1 MFSGLLWE
9 MGNLMQQGK
18 WKASL
23 VATSFSESQFPGA
36 SYPEIAFAGRS
47 NVGKSTFI
55 NGIIQTRLAH
65 VSSTPGKTR
74 SINFFRVDTVRRF
87 ILVDLPGFG
96 FAQRGK
102 DERKAWAQLIEN
114 YISKRESLALLVH
127 LVDFRHGMLEN
138 DSQLQEWV
146 QKYKIPVQVV
156 YTKID
161 KISRGNWTSLA
172 AQYAGKPFSSIS
184 EPLLVSM
191 EKGLGVGEFNNFLH
205 AYLNSLPA
213 DIWKAAGIVDR
224 L

>member
-1 MFSGLLWE
+1 MT
-9 MGNLMQQGK
+9 QPGK

-23 VATSFSESQFPGA
+23 LATSFNETQFPESGF
-36 SYPEIAFAGRS
+36 PEIAFAGRS

-55 NGIIQTRLAH
+55 NGIIQTKLAH

-74 SINFFRVDTVRRF
+74 SINFFKVENTKKF

-102 DERKAWAQLIEN
+102 EERKAWARLIES

-138 DSQLQEWV
+138 DNQLQEWV
-146 QKYKIPVQVV
+146 QKHQIPVQVV

-161 KISRGNWTSLA
+161 KISRGNWASLA
-172 AQYAGKPFSSIS
+172 AKYAGQKFSTMSDPI
-184 EPLLVSM
+184 LVSM
-191 EKGLGVGEFNNFLH
+191 EKGMGVGNFNSFLRSF
-205 AYLNSLPA
+205 LDSLPA
-213 DIWKAAGIVDR
+213 ELWKNAGVVDR

>member
-1 MFSGLLWE
+1 MA
-9 MGNLMQQGK
+9 QPGK

-23 VATSFSESQFPGA
+23 MATSFNETQFPEIG
-36 SYPEIAFAGRS
+36 YPEIAFAGRS

-55 NGIIQTRLAH
+55 NGIIQTKLAH

-74 SINFFRVDTVRRF
+74 SINFFKVESARKF

-102 DERKAWAQLIEN
+102 EERKTWAKLIES

-138 DSQLQEWV
+138 DSQLQDWV
-146 QKYKIPVQVV
+146 QKYQVPVQVV

-172 AQYAGKPFSSIS
+172 AKYAGNPFSTIS
-184 EPLLVSM
+184 DPILVSM
-191 EKGLGVGEFNNFLH
+191 EKGMGVGNFNSFLRSFMD
-205 AYLNSLPA
+205 SLPPN
-213 DIWKAAGIVDR
+213 I
-224 L
+224 

>member
-1 MFSGLLWE
+1 MS
-9 MGNLMQQGK
+9 QQGK

-23 VATSFSESQFPGA
+23 LATSFNEMQFPGI
-36 SYPEIAFAGRS
+36 SFPEIAFAGRS

-55 NGIIQTRLAH
+55 NVIIQTKLAH

-74 SINFFRVDTVRRF
+74 SINFFSVKSARKF

-102 DERKAWAQLIEN
+102 EERKTWAKLIES

-146 QKYKIPVQVV
+146 QEHHVPVQVV

-161 KISRGNWTSLA
+161 KISRGNWKSLA
-172 AQYAGKPFSSIS
+172 AKYASKPFSTITD
-184 EPLLVSM
+184 PILVSM
-191 EKGLGVGEFNNFLH
+191 EKGMGVGNFNSFLRSF
-205 AYLNSLPA
+205 LDSLPA
-213 DIWKAAGIVDR
+213 GIWKNAGVVDR